1 MKLRG
6 FSAALCA
13 AVLLCACAAPQ
24 PAKLAVSPSP
34 TASVGG
40 VWLHVTGHG
49 SARHPLRFVG
59 TTAGNRKEYDLVAR
73 SYESVGVQGST
84 VATLFQVHAI
94 FFGKSGSKLVADAA
108 KAIID
113 ETANTITLM
122 DNVHART
129 SSGMTLDCDRLRYD
143 RATEMVHGEGH
154 VVMTDPH
161 GMRATG
167 NTVDSDI
174 TLTRTH
180 LQ

>member
-1 MKLRG
+1 MKLRSL
-6 FSAALCA
+6 SASFCA
-13 AVLLCACAAPQ
+13 AAFLYACSAPR
-24 PAKLAVSPSP
+24 PAKLTASPSP
-34 TASVGG
+34 TTSTG

-49 SARHPLRFVG
+49 SALHPLRFVG
-59 TTAGNRKEYDLVAR
+59 TTAGNRREYDLIAR

-84 VATLFQVHAI
+84 VATLFHVHAI
-94 FFGKSGSKLVADAA
+94 FFGRTGSKLIADAA
-108 KAIID
+108 KAIVD
-113 ETANTITLM
+113 EVANTITLM

-143 RATEMVHGEGH
+143 RVTEMVHGEGH

-167 NTVDSDI
+167 NSVDSDI